1 MKRVSQ
7 FFQLSAMCVAVF
19 VVTSS
24 TAFAL
29 EKLDEE
35 DLAESTGEGIAFLP
49 TDFSLRFN
57 GANEIGNVDADITDN
72 SNPGTGYIHIIP
84 VGPLSET
91 IQNENATANNKTG
104 KADVYIYGLALSK
117 NDESNVNNLNTQF
130 SGQNIASWGTAENP
144 WIVKVATASGIP
156 NFSTTTPTNT
166 DVSYLQIEA
175 PLYEGVV
182 TSSTGI
188 TTTQPAKPSAVE
200 GGDAYDMKLAMW
212 TDAFV
217 RDPNVVEGDPSQF
230 CLNGCTRIENGLT
243 IPREN
248 RLRLQ
253 AIWNGV
259 SINGSSINVFSTLDG
274 AADASYNNTLG
285 LSGLIRLNSNENGVL
300 RLSTQETTSSPN
312 ASNLLTTPAIDGV
325 AAPIFAEDEGM
336 SLEKFNV
343 NLALGSLYQPVILD
357 ATDDGNIVLEV
368 TRIPNKP
375 SIYQQIYTD
384 YANPNST
391 TFKGV
396 TCSQFYCG
404 GDGSS
409 GVYQTAG
416 TVGTPT
422 YRNPTHSS
430 ITVGDVAFDSA
441 TRTIEANTAVDTKGI
456 VFNGASG
463 AVNLG
468 SAVIDGVLIQHLKIT
483 TNGL

>member
-19 VVTSS
+19 AVTSS

-57 GANEIGNVDADITDN
+57 GANEIGKVDADITDN

-117 NDESNVNNLNTQF
+117 NDEDDDNNLNKQF
-130 SGQNIASWGTAENP
+130 SGKNIASWGTAENP

-156 NFSTTTPTNT
+156 NFDINNTTGS
-166 DVSYLQIEA
+166 DVSYMRLEA

-182 TSSTGI
+182 TATTGT
-188 TTTQPAKPSAVE
+188 TTTQPTKPSSAN
-200 GGDAYDMKLAMW
+200 GGDAYNMKLGMW
-212 TDAFV
+212 VDAFV
-217 RDPNVVEGDPSQF
+217 RDPSVVEGQPDQF
-230 CLNGCTRIENGLT
+230 CLNGCTRGAGDLT
-243 IPREN
+243 REN
-248 RLRLQ
+248 RIRLQ
-253 AIWNGV
+253 AIWNGMGV
-259 SINGSSINVFSTLDG
+259 NGSSLNVFSTLGG
-274 AADASYNNTLG
+274 ATDDAYNNTLG
-285 LSGLIRLNSNENGVL
+285 LAGLIRLNSNENGVL
-300 RLSTQETTSSPN
+300 RLSTQETTLSPN
-312 ASNLLTTPAIDGV
+312 ASKLLTTPAIDGV
-325 AAPIFAEDEGM
+325 AAPIFAADEGI

-357 ATDDGNIVLEV
+357 ATDDGNIVFEV

-409 GVYQTAG
+409 NVYQTAG
-416 TVGTPT
+416 TVGGST

-430 ITVGDVAFDSA
+430 ITVGDVSFNNA
-441 TRTIEANTAVDTKGI
+441 TRTIEASTAGNTKGI
-456 VFNGASG
+456 VFNGAG
-463 AVNLG
+463 GPVNLG

-483 TNGL
+483 TKGL